1 MKKHIIII
9 SSTILIT
16 SILVGYPK
24 VNAETIESIKNHK
37 QKITEQRSLI
47 KKGIENADKEI
58 AESRNMQTQLKEQ
71 LNRIEKALQD
81 NQKKY
86 DQTKYQINK
95 ASEEKENLTNEL
107 LLLETKIVERNKILK
122 ERARNYQ
129 QSGASTWFWDMIL
142 DASGIGDFVSRLT
155 AVATIAEADQTIIK
169 EQVHDQEQVMLNRV
183 LVEKALKDLN
193 SAKIELEEILKVVKD
208 QQVQKQDVLAHLKY
222 KEEQLNQ
229 NKKDLINQDN
239 NLANEE
245 TKLQQSIT
253 SAQSG
258 SPYFTAGGSIS
269 VSGIPKEYM
278 TYYLDAE
285 KKYNIP
291 WHILCAI
298 HDIETNFSTI
308 SPMVSSKG
316 ALGHMQFMPKTWED
330 FGIDADQD
338 GKADPFSLADAIA
351 SAANYLSVHGFNKD
365 PRKAIWHYNHADWYI
380 NEVMQTSEKYKASYL
395 ASTTNLESVVTVG
408 NKLIGNSVY
417 VFGGGRNEKDINNGR
432 FDCSSFVHWAFSQVG
447 IFLGPLTSTTTDTLK
462 NQGVRITFNE
472 IQSGDLVFFDTYKK
486 DGHVGIYVGDGK
498 FIGAQSTTGIAIVS
512 METGYWK
519 EKFNGRVI
527 RIK

>member
-1 MKKHIIII
+1 
-9 SSTILIT
+9 
-16 SILVGYPK
+16 
-24 VNAETIESIKNHK
+24 
-37 QKITEQRSLI
+37 
-47 KKGIENADKEI
+47 
-58 AESRNMQTQLKEQ
+58 
-71 LNRIEKALQD
+71 
-81 NQKKY
+81 
-86 DQTKYQINK
+86 
-95 ASEEKENLTNEL
+95 
-107 LLLETKIVERNKILK
+107 
-122 ERARNYQ
+122 
-129 QSGASTWFWDMIL
+129 
-142 DASGIGDFVSRLT
+142 
-155 AVATIAEADQTIIK
+155 
-169 EQVHDQEQVMLNRV
+169 
-183 LVEKALKDLN
+183 
-193 SAKIELEEILKVVKD
+193 
-208 QQVQKQDVLAHLKY
+208 
-222 KEEQLNQ
+222 
-229 NKKDLINQDN
+229 
-239 NLANEE
+239 
-245 TKLQQSIT
+245 
-253 SAQSG
+253 
-258 SPYFTAGGSIS
+258 
-269 VSGIPKEYM
+269 
-278 TYYLDAE
+278 
-285 KKYNIP
+285 
-291 WHILCAI
+291 
-298 HDIETNFSTI
+298 
-308 SPMVSSKG
+308 
-316 ALGHMQFMPKTWED
+316 MPKTWED

-447 IFLGPLTSTTTDTLK
+447 ISLGPLTSTTTDTLK